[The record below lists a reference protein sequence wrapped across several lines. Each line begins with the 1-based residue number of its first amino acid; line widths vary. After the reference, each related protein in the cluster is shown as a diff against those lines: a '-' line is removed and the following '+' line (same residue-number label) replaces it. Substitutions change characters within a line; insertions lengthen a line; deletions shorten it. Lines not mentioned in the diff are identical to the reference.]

1 MITYY
6 DPKTEPAVN
15 QSADLSK
22 DLGTP
27 PSKSTVQVSVQID
40 GVNIV
45 VPEGTSVLRAAAIAD
60 INIPKLCASDNLEA
74 FGSCRLCAV

>member
-6 DPKTEPAVN
+6 DPKTEPAVT
-15 QSADLSK
+15 QPADLSK

-27 PSKSTVQVSVQID
+27 PSKSTVQVSIQID
-40 GVNIV
+40 GVDIV

-60 INIPKLCASDNLEA
+60 INIPKLCASDNL
-74 FGSCRLCAV
+74 